1 MKSAGT
7 VLFRLIKLL
16 AGAVIIIAAGFGV
29 LLNLHDWIFLLF
41 SLLLLA
47 VGLSLFLTPIF
58 END

>member
-41 SLLLLA
+41 SLLLLV